1 VKELLKSLGA
11 NAKVI
16 EVDQESMGT
25 HLSPPS
31 SLSIGFEEFVCFC
44 VHAALLTFARSL
56 NPKPYSVQAPGGL
69 CFFFLHESDMRE
81 LLWGGNL
88 KRMEVNCKQP

>member
-16 EVDQESMGT
+16 EVDQESMGM

-31 SLSIGFEEFVCFC
+31 SLSIGFEEFLCFC
-44 VHAALLTFARSL
+44 MHAALLTFARSL
-56 NPKPYSVQAPGGL
+56 NPKPYGIQAPGGL
-69 CFFFLHESDMRE
+69 YFYSFM
-81 LLWGGNL
+81 NL
-88 KRMEVNCKQP
+88 T